1 MAIYMDLHMVPG
13 VSANAVAEAHRM
25 DVLLEKEHCC
35 KCLTYWID
43 ELRGC
48 VFCLIDAPDKES
60 VIELHTKAHGLVPN
74 QIIEVEPSL
83 VHAFLGRITDPENAA
98 VTESGLKIFDD
109 AAYRIIMHV
118 QTEDRVLL
126 HQNRQAVESLGKQ
139 HSMIRK
145 EMAHHQGREVAGESD
160 ELLASFV
167 DVEKAWSAAW
177 RILDRHSEF
186 PAGNFRISL
195 HAGEPVAQ
203 SDKLFGDTLQLLK
216 RLNAFER
223 KEPLLLSSGIRALLS
238 AEKLEERVSDKL
250 KICTPKEENFVS
262 ALFATLESEYSDE
275 RFTMDECCRLI
286 AMSQSQLYR
295 KTVQQFGESPN
306 NLLRNYRLLRAKEL
320 LRRADKSISQISF
333 DTGFSSASY
342 FTKCFKARYGLLPL
356 NYQEQWHQKT
366 D

>member
-1 MAIYMDLHMVPG
+1 VNAK
-13 VSANAVAEAHRM
+13 AVAEAHRM
-25 DVLLEKEHCC
+25 DVLLENEHCC

-60 VIELHTKAHGLVPN
+60 VIELHTKAHGLVPS

-83 VHAFLGRITDPENAA
+83 VQAFLGRITDPENAA

-109 AAYRIIMHV
+109 AAYRIILHV
-118 QTEDRVLL
+118 QTTDRVLL
-126 HQNRQAVESLGKQ
+126 GSNSGPVDKLEALHTD
-139 HSMIRK
+139 IRK
-145 EMAHHQGREVAGESD
+145 IITQYQGREVSGEAD
-160 ELLASFV
+160 EVLASFV
-167 DVEKAWSAAW
+167 DAEKAWAASKN
-177 RILDRHSEF
+177 ILDSYRRSPET
-186 PAGNFRISL
+186 GLRISL

-203 SDKLFGDTLQLLK
+203 SDKLFGDTLQLLR

-223 KEPLLLSSGIRALLS
+223 EKPLMLTSGIRTLLR
-238 AEKLEERVSDKL
+238 AEKLAESDPGL
-250 KICTPKEENFVS
+250 LNNCSPKEENFVT
-262 ALFATLESEYSDE
+262 AVFEALESRYSDE
-275 RFTMDECCRLI
+275 QFTMDECCRMV

-295 KTVQQFGESPN
+295 KTVRQFGLSPN

-320 LRRADKSISQISF
+320 LRKADKSISQVSF

-356 NYQEQWHQKT
+356 NYQEQWHQKA
-366 D
+366 DCPEFAIH